1 MLATPTTVQTRT
13 SLGKASIP
21 GMLAL
26 HVHRIQGL
34 VLGKA
39 VPPSM
44 LALHGVRCKFQAGVK
59 DADTAAAATTTTAKS
74 TDVNGGNQIVW
85 QEGAGYIVL
94 PLHGQRVSR
103 DVTVDVLCG
112 NVIIASTRL
121 GNRQLLEEQQQQG
134 KKTTWVALHPHGQL
148 ELSILHAVMD
158 EDLDEDGGRNQE
170 ADLTL
175 NFSKLKTENDEED
188 EDDGEPS
195 PEKPS
200 KPRVSVKQ
208 EVELP
213 ATNNT
218 ICDSS
223 ALEHL
228 DHLVD
233 PNIKVQQE
241 QEQQLQ
247 QQSSSWNDLYRF
259 GIAAKTPATTP
270 ATTTATAD
278 GKQAQFDD
286 QDEVLSTGS
295 SHILE
300 FTRRIVAMERL
311 QAETNLPASDLNLFP
326 WTKPR
331 LAPSST
337 PSAASV
343 ATSMKLNKPPQPMQ
357 VNTMAASN
365 NQGLLRERRKSLPLQ
380 SLGGN
385 VVGAVDSL
393 RRTRSAS
400 VRGFQDLMEQTRQQA
415 ASPRLEL
422 GRSILVAGTTTGI
435 VRYIG
440 AVHFDRGLWIGI
452 ALTLPHG
459 QHNGTVDGVSY
470 FTCEERHGVFMRAN
484 RLDP

>member
-1 MLATPTTVQTRT
+1 MLATPTTIQTRT

-21 GMLAL
+21 GMLSL

-44 LALHGVRCKFQAGVK
+44 LALHGVRCKFHAGVK
-59 DADTAAAATTTTAKS
+59 EAATADAVTATTAKS
-74 TDVNGGNQIVW
+74 TDVNGGHQIVW
-85 QEGAGYIVL
+85 QEDAGYIAL
-94 PLHGQRVSR
+94 PLHGQRVKH

-121 GNRQLLEEQQQQG
+121 GNRQLVEEQHHHG

-175 NFSKLKTENDEED
+175 NFSKLKTENGEED

-200 KPRVSVKQ
+200 KPRVAVKQ
-208 EVELP
+208 EVELA

-218 ICDSS
+218 LCDSS

-233 PNIKVQQE
+233 PSIKVQQE
-241 QEQQLQ
+241 QEQQRQ
-247 QQSSSWNDLYRF
+247 QQSLSWNDLYRF
-259 GIAAKTPATTP
+259 GIAAKSPATTP
-270 ATTTATAD
+270 ATTTATAH
-278 GKQAQFDD
+278 GKQAPFDD

-311 QAETNLPASDLNLFP
+311 QAETNLLASDLNLFP

-343 ATSMKLNKPPQPMQ
+343 ATSMKLNKPPQAMQ
-357 VNTMAASN
+357 VNSTTASN
-365 NQGLLRERRKSLPLQ
+365 NQSLLRERRKSLPLQ

-440 AVHFDRGLWIGI
+440 AVHFDRGLWVGI

-470 FTCEERHGVFMRAN
+470 FTCKERHGVFMRAN